1 MLDEFVALDLETTG
15 LSVESDLIIEV
26 GATRFDRSGCYENYR
41 TFVNPGRSIPIEVQ
55 ELTGISNADIA
66 NAPRFS
72 EVRDEV
78 RAFIGDLPIVG
89 QNIAFDIAFLDAE
102 RVRSH
107 VSNDGGPP
115 EPGEDRG
122 GARHCDAGGAPRARG
137 RGGDAGHLPGAAR
150 EA

>member
-26 GATRFDRSGCYENYR
+26 GATRFDRSGRYENYR

-66 NAPRFS
+66 DAPRFS

-107 VSNDGGPP
+107 APSFDTWELASVLLPTARMSAPAPP
-115 EPGEDRG
+115 QGRRCRRRCS
-122 GARHCDAGGAPRARG
+122 ARRSAGRR
-137 RGGDAGHLPGAAR
+137 
-150 EA
+150 